1 MYNIIK
7 PTNPSFSFSKAN
19 RFIEKKS
26 QYQPSINI
34 EQIELFK
41 NSEFAPKDNYFLLDF
56 LYFYLYIFLKIFFI

>member
-7 PTNPSFSFSKAN
+7 PTNPSFSFSQAN

-41 NSEFAPKDNYFLLDF
+41 NSEFAPKDNS
-56 LYFYLYIFLKIFFI
+56 I